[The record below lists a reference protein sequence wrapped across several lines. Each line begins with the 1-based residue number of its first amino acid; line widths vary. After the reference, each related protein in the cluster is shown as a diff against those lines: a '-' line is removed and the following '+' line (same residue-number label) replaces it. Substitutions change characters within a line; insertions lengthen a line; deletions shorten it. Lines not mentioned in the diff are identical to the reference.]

1 MKNKDVLAMEKAKIV
16 EKMNQAIKDD
26 DTKAFSEA
34 FTELCQKIEDNVLEQ
49 AKEMLVEQDATILAQ
64 RGVRQLTSKEKQYY
78 EKIIE
83 AMRST
88 DPKQALNDVEVVMPE
103 TIIDSVFDEL
113 QTNHPLLSKLNAT
126 DKNDDEYKRRAESS
140 MGQADSQDHR
150 GADLWIQRGRCNTG
164 KTERIPAGFQGYA
177 GFRTDMAGY
186 IRASG
191 AL

>member
-113 QTNHPLLSKLNAT
+113 QTNHPLLSKL
-126 DKNDDEYKRRAESS
+126 
-140 MGQADSQDHR
+140 MQPQ
-150 GADLWIQRGRCNTG
+150 
-164 KTERIPAGFQGYA
+164 
-177 GFRTDMAGY
+177 
-186 IRASG
+186 
-191 AL
+191 

>member
-126 DKNDDEYKRRAESS
+126 TVTAANWSEGSNTVTVKVTDGAQTKSYKVTVTKE
-140 MGQADSQDHR
+140 
-150 GADLWIQRGRCNTG
+150 
-164 KTERIPAGFQGYA
+164 
-177 GFRTDMAGY
+177 
-186 IRASG
+186 
-191 AL
+191 

>member
-83 AMRST
+83 AMRWLCR
-88 DPKQALNDVEVVMPE
+88 KQSLILSLMN
-103 TIIDSVFDEL
+103 SR
-113 QTNHPLLSKLNAT
+113 QTTRSCPS
-126 DKNDDEYKRRAESS
+126 
-140 MGQADSQDHR
+140 
-150 GADLWIQRGRCNTG
+150 
-164 KTERIPAGFQGYA
+164 
-177 GFRTDMAGY
+177 
-186 IRASG
+186 
-191 AL
+191 

>member
-126 DKNDDEYKRRAESS
+126 TVTGLTRMMMNTFQLSSSRR
-140 MGQADSQDHR
+140 G
-150 GADLWIQRGRCNTG
+150 
-164 KTERIPAGFQGYA
+164 
-177 GFRTDMAGY
+177 
-186 IRASG
+186 
-191 AL
+191 

>member
-113 QTNHPLLSKLNAT
+113 QTNHPLLS
-126 DKNDDEYKRRAESS
+126 
-140 MGQADSQDHR
+140 
-150 GADLWIQRGRCNTG
+150 
-164 KTERIPAGFQGYA
+164 
-177 GFRTDMAGY
+177 
-186 IRASG
+186 
-191 AL
+191 

>member
-26 DTKAFSEA
+26 DAKAFSEA

-126 DKNDDEYKRRAESS
+126 TVTGLTRMMMNTNGEQKAAWGKLTAKIIEELTSGSKR
-140 MGQADSQDHR
+140 
-150 GADLWIQRGRCNTG
+150 
-164 KTERIPAGFQGYA
+164 
-177 GFRTDMAGY
+177 
-186 IRASG
+186 
-191 AL
+191 

>member
-26 DTKAFSEA
+26 DAKAFSEA

-83 AMRST
+83 AIEISGPNRHSMTLRWLCRRRSLILYLMNSR
-88 DPKQALNDVEVVMPE
+88 Q
-103 TIIDSVFDEL
+103 TIRSCP
-113 QTNHPLLSKLNAT
+113 N
-126 DKNDDEYKRRAESS
+126 
-140 MGQADSQDHR
+140 
-150 GADLWIQRGRCNTG
+150 
-164 KTERIPAGFQGYA
+164 
-177 GFRTDMAGY
+177 
-186 IRASG
+186 
-191 AL
+191 